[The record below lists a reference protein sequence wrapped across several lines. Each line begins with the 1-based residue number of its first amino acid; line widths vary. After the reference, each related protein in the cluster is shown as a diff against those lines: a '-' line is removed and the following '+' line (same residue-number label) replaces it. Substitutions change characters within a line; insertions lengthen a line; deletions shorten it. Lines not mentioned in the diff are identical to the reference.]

1 MEKLLE
7 DMKKAMKEKDTLRL
21 SVIRMVKGD
30 LDKIRIDQKRKVE
43 ESDFYTVLEK
53 QIKMREDSIESFKK
67 AGRDD
72 LKEQTEEEIKVLKE
86 YLPEPLSDEEVMEI
100 LEASFEE
107 IHPESIKDMG
117 KVMNHVTPLVKGR
130 YDMKKISSRIKEKL
144 Q

>member
-30 LDKIRIDQKRKVE
+30 LDKIRIDQKREVE

-107 IHPESIKDMG
+107 IQPESIKDMG

-130 YDMKKISSRIKEKL
+130 YDMKKISSMIKEKL